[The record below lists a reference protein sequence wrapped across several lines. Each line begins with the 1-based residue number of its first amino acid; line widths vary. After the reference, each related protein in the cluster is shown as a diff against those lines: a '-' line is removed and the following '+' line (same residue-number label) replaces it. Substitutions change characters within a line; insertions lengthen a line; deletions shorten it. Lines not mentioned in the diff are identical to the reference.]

1 MNAGLF
7 EAVLTYVNQH
17 KDPAAHEQNVVM
29 GLSMGGNIARYKLA
43 EMTRAGRPTDVR
55 LLILHDSPQ
64 RGANIPLGLS
74 ALVRQL
80 QFDVGPFNIADIV
93 GAIKQANDLLDSPA
107 ARQLLLYQTYLRNT
121 TQPGGGSVLS
131 TTVEYTA
138 NSFIE
143 GPYRQMINYA
153 APYRII
159 AVSQGSQ
166 CGQGLFEPYT
176 ELIRAGGRLNLYNMP
191 YFFLGGSEG
200 INGEVIVNAIPAGGQ
215 AQRVAGL
222 HVFEE
227 AQIFFGLIRKR
238 SDLTRQNF
246 TCPTGLLPLDGA
258 AGGTEGI
265 GSTIGSTN
273 GILIGTAT
281 IVPYLFRRPYAAVF
295 SLVNDFG
302 FVPTPSALDIQ
313 DFTLP
318 SLSAS
323 YSNGIPSVSSAR
335 VNAFLAQERF
345 TPTNSGRTPFNQA
358 HVSFTPRNTEWVFDQ
373 MENRLTDAAAVSCS
387 AECDPL
393 AGRTFSGPANL
404 CGTAT
409 YSAPITNPS
418 FTYSWQASP
427 ANLFSSASGTGPT
440 FQTSSQNM
448 AGYTASI
455 TLTIRGGCSPIVL
468 TRYVTSGSPASPAS
482 RGPNWGND
490 CGSVPVRCTID
501 NYDPSL
507 AYTVTVSGD
516 LRLIGGG
523 VQEDGTYTVRSSRAG
538 GTGTITLTARNSCGT
553 STSTMNATSPTCN
566 GQRFTMS
573 PNPAADELVVQ
584 ETNGD
589 STASAAARST
599 NDGIESLRL
608 YDSYGQL
615 RLEQAGHQAQAVRLA
630 VGQLPAGIYVL
641 HIVQA
646 GAIVSQQRVEI
657 AH

>member
-387 AECDPL
+387 AECDQL

-523 VQEDGTYTVRSSRAG
+523 CRKMA
-538 GTGTITLTARNSCGT
+538 LTQCVA
-553 STSTMNATSPTCN
+553 AA
-566 GQRFTMS
+566 
-573 PNPAADELVVQ
+573 PAA
-584 ETNGD
+584 
-589 STASAAARST
+589 
-599 NDGIESLRL
+599 
-608 YDSYGQL
+608 
-615 RLEQAGHQAQAVRLA
+615 LA
-630 VGQLPAGIYVL
+630 P
-641 HIVQA
+641 
-646 GAIVSQQRVEI
+646 SP
-657 AH
+657 